1 MKLSVKFAAMLTAAV
16 LLFTAAAPLRVG
28 NTARA
33 EETIDSLREKIEALN
48 QQQQTIKQEL
58 AYIQDESQRE
68 LRTLQALWE
77 EIASLEEEID
87 VYRQI
92 IEQLDGE
99 IDVLVAELESK
110 QAGLDLYLDKYYMRV
125 RANYEA
131 GQTSYLEVLLTSA
144 SFSDYLTRTDI
155 VSQIMEYD
163 NKLMDEMA
171 EKIEEVNRQKEQ
183 VEAKRAE
190 QQSAK
195 DELDAKQA
203 SLQQKRDEA
212 QSRLDNLSQQALNLN
227 NEYENAQEQIDEFSK
242 TLDDLISAS
251 GEFSGI
257 MSWPTPGYTYI
268 TSHFGWRSDPFTG
281 AQKYHSAIDI
291 GSPMGSKLIA
301 AASGTVV
308 ATGYEYAGGRYI
320 MIDHKGGVSTRYY
333 HLSEIHVSEGQW
345 VERGEQ
351 IGLTGMSGAAVT
363 GPHLHFEVRV
373 KNANGVT
380 EAQNPLDYVSPS

>member
-48 QQQQTIKQEL
+48 QQQQTIRQEL

-227 NEYENAQEQIDEFSK
+227 N
-242 TLDDLISAS
+242 
-251 GEFSGI
+251 
-257 MSWPTPGYTYI
+257 
-268 TSHFGWRSDPFTG
+268 
-281 AQKYHSAIDI
+281 
-291 GSPMGSKLIA
+291 
-301 AASGTVV
+301 
-308 ATGYEYAGGRYI
+308 
-320 MIDHKGGVSTRYY
+320 
-333 HLSEIHVSEGQW
+333 
-345 VERGEQ
+345 
-351 IGLTGMSGAAVT
+351 
-363 GPHLHFEVRV
+363 
-373 KNANGVT
+373 
-380 EAQNPLDYVSPS
+380 

>member
-1 MKLSVKFAAMLTAAV
+1 MKLPVKFAAMLVAAV
-16 LLFTAAAPLRVG
+16 LLFTAVAPLRVG

-48 QQQQTIKQEL
+48 QQQQEIKQEL
-58 AYIQDESQRE
+58 EYVQDESQKE
-68 LRTLQALWE
+68 LKTLKALWQ
-77 EIASLEEEID
+77 EISSLEEEID

-351 IGLTGMSGAAVT
+351 IGLTGMSGAASWVQVILL
-363 GPHLHFEVRV
+363 PQPPE
-373 KNANGVT
+373 
-380 EAQNPLDYVSPS
+380 